1 MARYAGN
8 GVKLQYKGR
17 NHGDTLDVYTDIAQV
32 MDVSG
37 PSLTTDTQE
46 ATDRDSPDNY
56 KNHLV
61 TWIDAGE
68 VTFSVNFDPDD
79 DWHANKA
86 TAAVAAAPGDN
97 PPVLAQGS
105 KKGLPYILEQRT
117 LEGFRITLP
126 GTNNHIDFNAFV
138 TNFAY
143 SEPLNG
149 VLTADATFKID
160 GKPTLPS

>member
-8 GVKLQYKGR
+8 GVELQYKG
-17 NHGDTLDVYTDIAQV
+17 TDVAGTGIVYSKIAQV
-32 MDVSG
+32 MDISG

-86 TAAVAAAPGDN
+86 TAATGAA
-97 PPVLAQGS
+97 GS

-126 GTNNHIDFNAFV
+126 GTNNHIEFNAFV

-149 VLTADATFKID
+149 VLTADATLKID